1 MSTFHALLVAE
12 ASLAASANRHPSPM
26 CVSEAPGRC
35 DSYRRS
41 PVLLQCQDRDEVVV
55 AKRAGYGERIVVKVM
70 PARGQRCPARKSYL
84 EDQGKRAR
92 CGLEILG
99 EDGVEV
105 VKKMGGRDLAPGT
118 SLLPAL
124 QARLDPSGRRGP
136 SAGLQIRNRW
146 FMPPA
151 PRPSCPSRCRKAL
164 NDPASAAPAWLRRAP
179 RQRRR

>member
-55 AKRAGYGERIVVKVM
+55 AERAGYGERIVVKVM

-84 EDQGKRAR
+84 EGQGKRAR
-92 CGLEILG
+92 CDSRSSARMASRWSRNGWARSGSGHLASPSSPG
-99 EDGVEV
+99 EVG
-105 VKKMGGRDLAPGT
+105 
-118 SLLPAL
+118 
-124 QARLDPSGRRGP
+124 
-136 SAGLQIRNRW
+136 
-146 FMPPA
+146 PPA
-151 PRPSCPSRCRKAL
+151 AAAVRRQACRSEIDGSCRPLPVRHAPSRCRKAL